1 MRGAL
6 DLGHPMRRLTTCGDW
21 ACIGGALAAS
31 WLLLVPASSASA
43 SASSPVS
50 GSGDDG
56 AARSAAPATT
66 VEADAPDAGAR
77 PSAMGLICLRC
88 RCAPERGGARC
99 HSGCCG
105 SSSCWVYAAG
115 TASRVAGV
123 YGGGGSDSVDDCRD
137 GLELSGLTGRAC
149 RFECIAP
156 SRAVVG
162 SPSPPAA
169 SASQLAA
176 LLLATLP
183 LSSVRSESVCSSILE
198 ATSKDSRG
206 RCLCDMVAPARPT
219 VRPRAAAWCRG
230 CGEAPTGPSAD
241 E

>member
-43 SASSPVS
+43 SSPVS

-56 AARSAAPATT
+56 AARPAAPATT
-66 VEADAPDAGAR
+66 VEADAPGEGAR
-77 PSAMGLICLRC
+77 PSAMGLLCLRC

-105 SSSCWVYAAG
+105 CSSCWAYAAG

-137 GLELSGLTGRAC
+137 GLELHGLAGRAC

-156 SRAVVG
+156 SRAVAG
-162 SPSPPAA
+162 SPSPAA

-219 VRPRAAAWCRG
+219 AGPRAQQRDAEGVVKANRAFG
-230 CGEAPTGPSAD
+230 R
-241 E
+241 